1 MGHEKF
7 FRDFLEGTVEEQ
19 EENTTT
25 IGGESASVED
35 EYPRLRRGW
44 LFIGGFFTTI
54 MVILVVGLGYF
65 YSRADAFLTSGF
77 LVFAEQNGG
86 VEQASA
92 LVGAGDWLPA
102 ALWVHDNVGVI
113 LAGILVLF
121 GGLSVICF
129 WLHHRCVKAY
139 NLKIDELIEKEL
151 TRGED

>member
-1 MGHEKF
+1 MGHDQF
-7 FRDFLEGTVEEQ
+7 FKDFLEGTVEEQ
-19 EENTTT
+19 EENTTHSS
-25 IGGESASVED
+25 ELVVVED

-44 LFIGGFFTTI
+44 LFTGGFFTFI
-54 MVILVVGLGYF
+54 MVILIVGLGYF

-102 ALWVHDNVGVI
+102 ALWVHDNVGLI
-113 LAGILVLF
+113 LAGVLVFF
-121 GGLSVICF
+121 GGLSGICF
-129 WLHHRCVKAY
+129 WLHHRCVRTY

-151 TRGED
+151 TRGEN